1 MLKMAIYLITLLS
14 LFYLGQGGQ
23 GEPASPQLLTANAA
37 GLPAHSGQWASTSM
51 ALPKSTHEIY
61 GTVSLPASRKWVAR
75 GGGYNKDGSQIM
87 HSDSPLAD
95 PNRNVIVSAHPLDFK
110 PSLPPTANA
119 AITQKEQTF
128 LPCVLPVTVGST
140 VYFMNE
146 DQFFHSIYSLTLRSI
161 AIGRRPPGE
170 VHPRK
175 IGKPGLVK
183 LSCDIHTHMRGVILS
198 LDTPYFTRA
207 EADGRYRLGGLPD
220 GRYRIEAYHLDAGKK
235 IAEVTLSGGQ
245 SLRQDFAYTKP

>member
-1 MLKMAIYLITLLS
+1 MLKMAIFPITLLF
-14 LFYLGQGGQ
+14 LLCPGR
-23 GEPASPQLLTANAA
+23 GEHAGHCRLALPAIQAQYPEAPPTSADPAA
-37 GLPAHSGQWASTSM
+37 GAN
-51 ALPKSTHEIY
+51 EVY
-61 GTVSLPASRKWVAR
+61 GSISLPPARKWPAR
-75 GGGYNKDGSQIM
+75 GSGYNKDGSRTM

-95 PNRNVIVSAHPLDFK
+95 PNRNVIVSLHPLDFR
-110 PSLPPTANA
+110 PQLPPTPNA
-119 AITQKEQTF
+119 ALTQKEQTF
-128 LPCVLPVTVGST
+128 LPCVLPVTAGST

-146 DQFFHSIYSLTLRSI
+146 DQFFHSIYSMTLRSI

-175 IGKPGLVK
+175 ISKPGLIK